1 MCILFKI
8 QKLNDY
14 TALLELVLAMYFAH
28 TEDEKVLTPDLQTV
42 AKTFKIF
49 KMLSLKYSSNSL
61 NSLQKNYSLLC
72 VQSTYARLKKIWIIS
87 K

>member
-1 MCILFKI
+1 MCILFKV

-14 TALLELVLAMYFAH
+14 TALLELVIIVMYFAH
-28 TEDEKVLTPDLQTV
+28 TKDEKVLTADLQTV

-61 NSLQKNYSLLC
+61 NSLQKNYSLLW
-72 VQSTYARLKKIWIIS
+72 VQSTYAGVFDIKKI
-87 K
+87 